1 MSDNISNIL
10 ETFETISLEEMD
22 RVRLMNRVDVKYTFR
37 DDQLGDFLI
46 KLKEHY
52 RILEVSG
59 CRSSRYESLYFDTP
73 EFDLYHKHHSGRL
86 NRYKIRLRK
95 YVESNLHFFEIK
107 FKNNKGRT
115 LKNRIKQQQVIQTI
129 EGNAE
134 EFLAL
139 HTTLPAEG
147 LEPKLWVNYNRI
159 TLVHRTIAERVTL
172 DLNLVFKTNEETREI
187 PNLVIAEVKQDKVS
201 TSAFVRLMR
210 DNFIREG
217 SISKYCFAVTVLFR
231 EKFNNFKSQ
240 LHLYKKIT
248 K

>member
-1 MSDNISNIL
+1 MTDVNLQLN
-10 ETFETISLEEMD
+10 TFEPITLEEMD
-22 RVRLMNRVDVKYTFR
+22 NVKLMNRVDVKYTFR
-37 DDQLGDFLI
+37 DEQLPSFLD

-52 RILEVSG
+52 RVLEVNG

-73 EFDLYHKHHSGRL
+73 GFHLYHQHHSGRL
-86 NRYKIRLRK
+86 NRYKIRVRK

-115 LKNRIKQQQVIQTI
+115 LKNRIKQQQVIETI
-129 EGNAE
+129 EGRAG
-134 EFLAL
+134 EFLAEHSNL
-139 HTTLPAEG
+139 GSEK
-147 LEPKLWVNYNRI
+147 LEPKLWVNYTRI

-172 DLNLVFKTNEETREI
+172 DLNLSFKTDEELHSI
-187 PNLVIAEVKQDKVS
+187 PHLVIAEVKQDKAS
-201 TSAFVRLMR
+201 TSTFVRLMR

-217 SISKYCFAVTVLFR
+217 SISKYCFGVASMFR
-231 EKFNNFKSQ
+231 ERINNFKTQ